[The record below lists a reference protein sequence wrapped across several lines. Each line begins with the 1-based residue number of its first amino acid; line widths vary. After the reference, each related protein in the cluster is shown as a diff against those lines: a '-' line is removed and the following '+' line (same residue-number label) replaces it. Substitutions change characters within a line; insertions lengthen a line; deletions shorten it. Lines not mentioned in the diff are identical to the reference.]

1 MCFFLFWKGMD
12 TFTLGMGRQLTSL
25 QFAWP
30 FYESDRTNQAGV
42 PLRPCSMGHM
52 YGKETSSILQKDL
65 CSFWRVAFGRFSQL
79 KGWQVESICTLTTGC
94 PKSEELRG
102 WEPRRICLSEG
113 CSQCRLGIQVTML
126 GLTVLL
132 FLGVFFVCFLN
143 GFWLVVGGTLQKLD
157 AKVPTSPGT
166 KKVTCADSGPGDP
179 PKTPICSS
187 KS

>member
-52 YGKETSSILQKDL
+52 YGKRKLPPSFRRTYVHFGGLLSGGLVSWKDGKWSPYVL
-65 CSFWRVAFGRFSQL
+65 SPLDAL
-79 KGWQVESICTLTTGC
+79 
-94 PKSEELRG
+94 KSEELRG

-126 GLTVLL
+126 WINRFAFFGCFFCMFFEW
-132 FLGVFFVCFLN
+132 FL
-143 GFWLVVGGTLQKLD
+143 VGCRGH
-157 AKVPTSPGT
+157 SPR
-166 KKVTCADSGPGDP
+166 S
-179 PKTPICSS
+179 
-187 KS
+187 